1 MWTGMGING
10 RYFETIA
17 DTDADMVLPETQ
29 ELLTQTVLTKRGKGI
44 AAIDLRKESQ
54 IELMEVLLK
63 PQFMNGFRIRDIKGL
78 LDNALKTAKIN
89 YELQKYIARKL
100 VKKMKRSN
108 IYQVTKEGW
117 TYICICLFQNRWI
130 GNPLTAKVFK
140 KGIKKLASNPSIF
153 EKSIN
158 DIFNS
163 LNQLQCT
170 FGISF

>member
-1 MWTGMGING
+1 
-10 RYFETIA
+10 
-17 DTDADMVLPETQ
+17 MVLPKTQ
-29 ELLTQTVLTKRGKGI
+29 ELLTKTVLTKRGKPI

-89 YELQKYIARKL
+89 YELQKYIARNL
-100 VKKMKRSN
+100 VKKIKRSN
-108 IYQVTKEGW
+108 FYQVTKEGW
-117 TYICICLFQNRWI
+117 KYICVCLFQNHWI
-130 GNPLTAKVFK
+130 GSPLTAKVFK

-163 LNQLQCT
+163 LNQLQRA
-170 FGISF
+170 FGITF